1 VAAGDDEELAAAV
14 EADLV
19 EHVARL
25 HLPPFGEVRREG
37 GSVWFRTGS
46 DDPNENGVLRALLPD
61 GDAGAAVDPLVEPF
75 ASLGLPMMW
84 WAFVARSL
92 PPPIDRALRDRG
104 LVPGSDRP
112 GMGMRLDD
120 FRPPP
125 APAGV
130 EIERVRG
137 ADDLRIW
144 ADVVGRAFGDPAFA
158 DSPSVAFNVSA
169 GFGDDGPFRHFLCR
183 MDGEPVGA
191 ATLSLCAP
199 GVAGLANISAVPER
213 RGRGIGAAVASAAL
227 VEAQAI
233 DIPVAALSSD
243 DLGVGL
249 YRKLG
254 FRTVCRH
261 LTYVGR
267 PGRAPARSTP

>member
-1 VAAGDDEELAAAV
+1 MNGDRAGDESLAAAV

-25 HLPPFGEVRREG
+25 HEPPFGEVRREA
-37 GSVWFRTGS
+37 GSIWFRTGS
-46 DDPNENGVLRALLPD
+46 DDPNENGVLRAALPD
-61 GDAGAAVDPLVEPF
+61 GDADGAIDGLVEPF
-75 ASLGLPMMW
+75 ASQGLPMMW
-84 WAFVARSL
+84 WAFVTEPL
-92 PPPIDRALRDRG
+92 PASIDRELRAHALA
-104 LVPGSDRP
+104 PGSDRP
-112 GMGMRLDD
+112 GMGMHIGE
-120 FRPPP
+120 FEPPP
-125 APAGV
+125 APDGASV
-130 EIERVRG
+130 ERVG
-137 ADDLRIW
+137 DPDGLRTW

-158 DSPSVAFNVSA
+158 ESPSVAFNRSA
-169 GFGDDGPFRHFLCR
+169 GFGGDGPFRHFLCR
-183 MDGEPVGA
+183 LDGEPVGA

-199 GVAGLANISAVPER
+199 GVAGLANISTVPER

-227 VEAQAI
+227 LEARAMGI
-233 DIPVAALSSD
+233 GIAALSSD

-267 PGRAPARSTP
+267 PASR